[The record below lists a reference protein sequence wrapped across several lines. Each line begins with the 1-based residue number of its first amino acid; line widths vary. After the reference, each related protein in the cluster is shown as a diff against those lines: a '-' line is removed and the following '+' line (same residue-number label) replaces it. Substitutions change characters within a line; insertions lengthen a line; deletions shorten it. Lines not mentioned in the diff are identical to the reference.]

1 MPAFFLWVAA
11 PADVV
16 NELASKPIAIIVIA
30 DFMVSSLRLLF
41 WSSRFPFGKGPSRHL
56 TLI

>member
-16 NELASKPIAIIVIA
+16 NELASKPMAIIVIV
-30 DFMVSSLRLLF
+30 DFMVSSLGFALVVE
-41 WSSRFPFGKGPSRHL
+41 SPSEKAPL
-56 TLI
+56 GN